1 MGNMNLLNSVFDI
14 DDIEITE
21 KSTKYSILII
31 VIIISVML
39 MLFVPKNNYYSNS
52 FISSNDG
59 IELFV
64 EKEYSDR
71 VVNSKEIIINKM
83 KYDYS
88 IKEVIPFDDNFL
100 IRIIVDNK
108 IESLNRGTYQ
118 INLGKERLFD
128 YIIRIIKK

>member
-1 MGNMNLLNSVFDI
+1 M
-14 DDIEITE
+14 
-21 KSTKYSILII
+21 
-31 VIIISVML
+31 
-39 MLFVPKNNYYSNS
+39 
-52 FISSNDG
+52 
-59 IELFV
+59 
-64 EKEYSDR
+64 
-71 VVNSKEIIINKM
+71 NSKEIIINKI

-128 YIIRIIKK
+128 YIIRIIKKWNEKIKRSRIK